1 MLSRSD
7 ALAFTSKQTEE
18 DTWHWPP
25 GPVQP
30 RVSSLPDQL
39 YVALDFYLNPQ
50 HLSLCNKYIICRI
63 VHICT

>member
-39 YVALDFYLNPQ
+39 YVALDFYLSKSAA
-50 HLSLCNKYIICRI
+50 LVI
-63 VHICT
+63 V